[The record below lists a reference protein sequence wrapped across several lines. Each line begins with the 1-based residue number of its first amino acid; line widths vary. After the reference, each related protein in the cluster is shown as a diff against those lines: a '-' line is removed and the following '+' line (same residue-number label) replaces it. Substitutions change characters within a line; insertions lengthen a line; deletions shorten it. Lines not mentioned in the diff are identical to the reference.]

1 MPLATSDGA
10 FFDTHFSALGLHR
23 GMRLLVHSSLI
34 SFGRIE
40 GGAPTIYEA
49 LRRTIGAEGTIAVP
63 TYTFHLGPDDVF
75 DPAATPSH
83 GFGAFS
89 EWVRQH
95 PHAHRGLCPIHGH
108 TSIGPDA
115 KVVEKA
121 DETQSV
127 GPGSAFDAMHRAGFQ
142 LLLLGCSFQQGAS
155 FVHHAEAA
163 VGVPYRQWLDLPRKI
178 RDADGNVRQIN
189 VRYYG
194 RVTEPPWRPHLHR
207 LENFMIEESQ
217 VSVAPAPYGRSFL
230 VDLDVLFRSSSA
242 FLKLN
247 PFGLVT
253 QISD

>member
-1 MPLATSDGA
+1 
-10 FFDTHFSALGLHR
+10 
-23 GMRLLVHSSLI
+23 
-34 SFGRIE
+34 
-40 GGAPTIYEA
+40 
-49 LRRTIGAEGTIAVP
+49 
-63 TYTFHLGPDDVF
+63 
-75 DPAATPSH
+75 
-83 GFGAFS
+83 
-89 EWVRQH
+89 
-95 PHAHRGLCPIHGH
+95 
-108 TSIGPDA
+108 
-115 KVVEKA
+115 
-121 DETQSV
+121 
-127 GPGSAFDAMHRAGFQ
+127 MHQTNFQ
-142 LLLLGCSFQQGAS
+142 LLLLGCSFQQGAT
-155 FVHHAEAA
+155 FVHHVEAE